1 MKWNVN
7 ADMVIKIMWN
17 SLSLSSRPS
26 SSEGWR
32 QQLTIP
38 VSSSSI
44 ALCPLTSPLAEC
56 TCTPSSFLC
65 RWSTVFLVSLDNVFL
80 PYFLLGQ
87 SVLAVRHFPCNMTKV
102 LYLQLDHE
110 FSFHI
115 KFFKDRLVCPVLP
128 PWNSKHFSQT
138 PHFQGLNSIWGLK

>member
-1 MKWNVN
+1 MLTLK
-7 ADMVIKIMWN
+7 ASSL

-56 TCTPSSFLC
+56 TCTPSNLLC
-65 RWSTVFLVSLDNVFL
+65 RWSTVFLVYLDNVFL
-80 PYFLLGQ
+80 PCFLLVQ
-87 SVLAVRHFPCNMTKV
+87 SVLAVRHFRLQHDQSTVASTWPLWPWVLFPHQVLQGYLFVLCFRHETPSIFANTTFPRCIKIRPCKV
-102 LYLQLDHE
+102 A
-110 FSFHI
+110 
-115 KFFKDRLVCPVLP
+115 
-128 PWNSKHFSQT
+128 N
-138 PHFQGLNSIWGLK
+138 